1 MIQLLYLKL
10 NKFVSNKNAIR
21 DAFLSLK
28 QTQDL
33 AKITYSNLRNESKIC
48 DNLKSNA
55 IKKNAK
61 DISRYTR
68 EAAKKKDNSKLDK
81 IKDRKIKKILE

>member
-10 NKFVSNKNAIR
+10 NRFVSNKNAIR

-81 IKDRKIKKILE
+81 IKDRKTKKKFE

>member
-1 MIQLLYLKL
+1 LKL

>member
-10 NKFVSNKNAIR
+10 NRFVSNKNAIR

-81 IKDRKIKKILE
+81 IKDRKTKKKLE

>member
-1 MIQLLYLKL
+1 LIQLLYLKL
-10 NKFVSNKNAIR
+10 NRFVSNKNAIR

-81 IKDRKIKKILE
+81 IKDRKTKKKFE

>member
-1 MIQLLYLKL
+1 LKL
-10 NKFVSNKNAIR
+10 NRFVSNKNAIR

-81 IKDRKIKKILE
+81 IKDRKTKKKLE

>member
-1 MIQLLYLKL
+1 LIQLLYLKL